1 MKTVIAVIFFTLFAN
16 SALAFDLGAFVDS
29 AGKDPVKSL
38 NKNIN
43 GKVDEVVK
51 KFEGRIDGYKKEM
64 DGELKKYKDQLKE
77 AEAMVS
83 TMQKIKANAE
93 SYIRIAKIVFGVL
106 TSGILA
112 LIFIM
117 WRIWRNIVTMKKV
130 VKNVASYEDIE
141 KRLKAVEKAVEKA
154 VSSK

>member
-1 MKTVIAVIFFTLFAN
+1 MEEQLE
-16 SALAFDLGAFVDS
+16 DY
-29 AGKDPVKSL
+29 P
-38 NKNIN
+38 
-43 GKVDEVVK
+43 
-51 KFEGRIDGYKKEM
+51 
-64 DGELKKYKDQLKE
+64 GELKKYKDQLKE

-130 VKNVASYEDIE
+130 VKNVASYDDIE
-141 KRLKAVEKAVEKA
+141 KRLKAVEKAV
-154 VSSK
+154 SSK